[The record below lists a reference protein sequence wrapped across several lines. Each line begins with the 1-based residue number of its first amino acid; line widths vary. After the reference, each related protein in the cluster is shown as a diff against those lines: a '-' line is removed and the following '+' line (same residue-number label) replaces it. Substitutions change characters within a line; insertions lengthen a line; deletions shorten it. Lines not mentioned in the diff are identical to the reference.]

1 MIAGGVVAAPAG
13 RADIIE
19 YPQFASA
26 LPLARAMAEDP
37 GIIERA
43 VFSAVPPSGKADAV
57 STTPLAGFPRK
68 GGSFAILTTGHAD
81 YAALPNTS
89 PKTGAE
95 SGGPAIRG
103 ARDVTIMRIDLRI
116 PSGTNCLSFRF
127 RFLSEEFPEFVNSSF
142 NDAFIAELDRST
154 WDVSSKTNPTITAPR
169 NFATDTKGNPIRVN
183 AVGDASV
190 TRFRGKGTTYD
201 GATRLLR
208 ASTRITPGRHH
219 LYLSIFDQGDRVYDS
234 AVFLDQLVAGHRE
247 ACRTGVRADHP

>member
-1 MIAGGVVAAPAG
+1 M
-13 RADIIE
+13 
-19 YPQFASA
+19 
-26 LPLARAMAEDP
+26 
-37 GIIERA
+37 
-43 VFSAVPPSGKADAV
+43 FSAVPPSGKADAV
-57 STTPLAGFPRK
+57 STTALAGFPRK
-68 GGSFAILTTGHAD
+68 GPSFAILTTGHAD

-95 SGGPAIRG
+95 AGGPAIRG

-116 PSGTNCLSFRF
+116 PAGANCLSFRF
-127 RFLSEEFPEFVNSSF
+127 RFLSEEFPEFVHSSF

-154 WDVSSKTNPTITAPR
+154 WDASSKTNPTITAPH

-190 TRFRGKGTTYD
+190 MRFRAKGTTYD

-219 LYLSIFDQGDRVYDS
+219 LYLSIFDQGDRSYDS
-234 AVFLDQLVAGHRE
+234 VVFLDQLVVGQRQ
-247 ACRTGVRADHP
+247 ACRTGVRADNP